1 MPVGAIPDG
10 VQLEL
15 FFNVFQDTS
24 NISRQNAKQGQRL
37 SSPIVACGPVGFQFL
52 KPVELIIPHDAG
64 NEVEKLA
71 LMLHGANQSSFSL
84 SFSLTLKIELVS
96 DGTLNYSSDKS
107 TVVNGINKVTNA
119 HISVLV
125 DHF

>member
-1 MPVGAIPDG
+1 MSISVPIGAIPDG

-71 LMLHGANQSSFSL
+71 LMLHGANQSSSRFCSMWN
-84 SFSLTLKIELVS
+84 F
-96 DGTLNYSSDKS
+96 
-107 TVVNGINKVTNA
+107 
-119 HISVLV
+119 
-125 DHF
+125 F